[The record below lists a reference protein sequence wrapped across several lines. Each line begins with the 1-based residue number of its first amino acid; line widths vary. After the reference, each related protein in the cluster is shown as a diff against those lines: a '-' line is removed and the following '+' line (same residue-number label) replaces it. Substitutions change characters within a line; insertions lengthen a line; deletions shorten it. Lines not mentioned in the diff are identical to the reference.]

1 MVFIKFIKKKSVMEY
16 KKIHIKLN
24 KYDTYF
30 YYGLSILALFYYSNL
45 LYIFF
50 KVKKQLSLY

>member
-50 KVKKQLSLY
+50 